1 MWYPRSPSLL
11 NYLVTGDLFQWPGSS
26 VPSVVI
32 LRLHDS
38 NNLGC
43 PLLVKRK
50 SSDSLSASRTMIFTP
65 LIFLTRE
72 KNTPHIEQSVF
83 LPVCVG
89 DLPAGAPERR
99 NQKLRITKPSNPAFL
114 WRAALENWFGLLK
127 YHCHDWDVMQ
137 ITKTGRWLHNHTWH
151 ASLFYRSILWL
162 DLHVILE
169 QLQDFHCYN
178 GLF

>member
-72 KNTPHIEQSVF
+72 KNTPHIERSVF

-89 DLPAGAPERR
+89 DLPAGAPE
-99 NQKLRITKPSNPAFL
+99 KKPKTKDYKTQQSCFSL
-114 WRAALENWFGLLK
+114 KSSFRELVWAAK
-127 YHCHDWDVMQ
+127 
-137 ITKTGRWLHNHTWH
+137 I
-151 ASLFYRSILWL
+151 SLP
-162 DLHVILE
+162 
-169 QLQDFHCYN
+169 
-178 GLF
+178 